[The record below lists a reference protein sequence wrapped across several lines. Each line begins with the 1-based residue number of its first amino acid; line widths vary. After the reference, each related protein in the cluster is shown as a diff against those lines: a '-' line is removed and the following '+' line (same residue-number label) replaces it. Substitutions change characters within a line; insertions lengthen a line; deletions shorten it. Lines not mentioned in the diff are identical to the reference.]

1 VPKPEFFET
10 AVKKESA
17 LLIGVSNFLTPPTKI
32 REYLDELSELTDTAG
47 ADVADTIIFKQDK
60 PIAGTFIGSGK
71 LEMLRLRVVETGV
84 NMVVFDEDLSP
95 SQVRNIDRI
104 LGVKVLDRSGL
115 ILHIFSERAR
125 SAQARAQVELAQLQ
139 YLLPRL
145 TGLWQHL
152 GRERGGIGL
161 KGAGEKEIETDR
173 RIIREK
179 ITKLKEELKHIDRQS
194 ITRRK
199 QRDTMVRVALVGYT
213 NVGKSTLMNILSK
226 SDVLAENRL
235 FATLD
240 ATVRKVVLEDTPFLL
255 SDTVGFIRKLPHTL
269 IECFKSTLDEVR
281 ETDLLIHV
289 SDISNPAVEE
299 HNKVVLTTL
308 KEIGAGEKPLL
319 HVLNKS
325 DLLDPE
331 SLDERLE
338 QLKLM
343 NGDGLPVSAFTGNN
357 IAELRILLI
366 KKVREIYRNKYPNL
380 NYTLGFYE
388 TNEL

>member
-1 VPKPEFFET
+1 
-10 AVKKESA
+10 
-17 LLIGVSNFLTPPTKI
+17 
-32 REYLDELSELTDTAG
+32 
-47 ADVADTIIFKQDK
+47 
-60 PIAGTFIGSGK
+60 
-71 LEMLRLRVVETGV
+71 M
-84 NMVVFDEDLSP
+84 
-95 SQVRNIDRI
+95 
-104 LGVKVLDRSGL
+104 
-115 ILHIFSERAR
+115 
-125 SAQARAQVELAQLQ
+125 
-139 YLLPRL
+139 
-145 TGLWQHL
+145 
-152 GRERGGIGL
+152 
-161 KGAGEKEIETDR
+161 
-173 RIIREK
+173 
-179 ITKLKEELKHIDRQS
+179 
-194 ITRRK
+194 
-199 QRDTMVRVALVGYT
+199 
-213 NVGKSTLMNILSK
+213 
-226 SDVLAENRL
+226 
-235 FATLD
+235 
-240 ATVRKVVLEDTPFLL
+240 
-255 SDTVGFIRKLPHTL
+255 
-269 IECFKSTLDEVR
+269 DEVR

-319 HVLNKS
+319 HILNKS

>member
-1 VPKPEFFET
+1 
-10 AVKKESA
+10 
-17 LLIGVSNFLTPPTKI
+17 
-32 REYLDELSELTDTAG
+32 
-47 ADVADTIIFKQDK
+47 
-60 PIAGTFIGSGK
+60 
-71 LEMLRLRVVETGV
+71 
-84 NMVVFDEDLSP
+84 
-95 SQVRNIDRI
+95 
-104 LGVKVLDRSGL
+104 
-115 ILHIFSERAR
+115 
-125 SAQARAQVELAQLQ
+125 
-139 YLLPRL
+139 
-145 TGLWQHL
+145 
-152 GRERGGIGL
+152 
-161 KGAGEKEIETDR
+161 
-173 RIIREK
+173 
-179 ITKLKEELKHIDRQS
+179 
-194 ITRRK
+194 
-199 QRDTMVRVALVGYT
+199 
-213 NVGKSTLMNILSK
+213 MNILSK

>member
-161 KGAGEKEIETDR
+161 YGAGEKEIETDR

-179 ITKLKEELKHIDRQS
+179 ITKLKEDLKHIDRQS

-319 HVLNKS
+319 HILNKS